1 MHTIRRLAV
10 ETLPVILLALV
21 AGCDGDDLP
30 LFGPAEN
37 GPEIHNGRFL
47 DSAVANLD
55 YKTATGEGTTD
66 ASGRFSYREGESISF
81 SIGGVL
87 LGETDA
93 QEIVTPVN
101 LVDDGSTANPAV
113 RNIARFL
120 QALDQDGDPANGIAI
135 SDAVRAVA
143 GGWDGL
149 DFSAG
154 DFDDRAAPILA
165 SAGSA
170 DGRTVTMQSA
180 ADAARHLE
188 RTIFC
193 AYSGGFTGTFSGGS
207 GQGSWM
213 LTVDDEG
220 NISGVGRDANANT
233 FRLDGMLN
241 PDSRNSFWAD
251 YYPPGASQPEAR
263 WEGAIHS
270 SGAVTGSW
278 EGGSPPRTTT
288 LSGNRKL
295 LALTPGAGDEIY
307 QGTLELSSGTLN
319 DGFETADVGIIRLA
333 VGDGMVSGKGYIYLE
348 NSEFTIP
355 ETDIIDGNF
364 GFLAAGRQ
372 FLGRIEGDSIILG
385 LTELATGKI
394 GGGSACRAP

>member
-10 ETLPVILLALV
+10 GPLPVIFLALV
-21 AGCDGDDLP
+21 GGCDGSDLP
-30 LFGPAEN
+30 LFGPGEKEVYS
-37 GPEIHNGRFL
+37 GQFL

-55 YKTATGEGTTD
+55 YKTATSEGTTD
-66 ASGRFSYREGESISF
+66 ASGRFSYRSGESISF

-93 QEIVTPVN
+93 QEIITPVN
-101 LVDDGSTANPAV
+101 LVDDGTTATPAV
-113 RNIARFL
+113 RNITRFL
-120 QALDQDGDPANGIAI
+120 QALDQDGDPANGITI
-135 SDAVRAVA
+135 SDAVRAAA
-143 GGWDGL
+143 GEWDGL
-149 DFSAG
+149 DFSAD
-154 DFDDRAAPILA
+154 DFDDRAAPILT

-170 DGRTVTMQSA
+170 DGRTITMQSA

-188 RTIFC
+188 QTIFC

-241 PDSRNSFWAD
+241 PDSRSSFWAD
-251 YYPPGASQPEAR
+251 YYSVDASQPEVR

-270 SGAVTGSW
+270 SGMVTGSW
-278 EGGSPPRTTT
+278 ESGSPPQITT
-288 LSGNRKL
+288 LTGNRKL
-295 LALTPGAGDEIY
+295 LALTPGTGDEIY
-307 QGTLELSSGTLN
+307 QGTLELSSGTHN
-319 DGFETADVGIIRLA
+319 DKFETADVGIIRLA
-333 VGDGMVSGKGYIYLE
+333 VGDGVVSGKGYIYLE
-348 NSEFTIP
+348 NSDFTIP
-355 ETDIIDGNF
+355 ETDIIDDNF
-364 GFLAAGRQ
+364 GFQAAGKQ

-385 LTELATGKI
+385 LTDLATGKI
-394 GGGSACRAP
+394 GGGSACKAP